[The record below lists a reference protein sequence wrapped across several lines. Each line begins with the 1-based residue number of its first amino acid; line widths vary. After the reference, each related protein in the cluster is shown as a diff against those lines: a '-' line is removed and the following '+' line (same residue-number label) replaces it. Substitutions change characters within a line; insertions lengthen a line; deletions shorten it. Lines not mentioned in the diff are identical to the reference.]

1 MKITEPKTP
10 FVRYNVETDT
20 IEGGMYSVFCF
31 TNTSSMKSTA
41 DIPDLNLGVQ
51 YMYDS
56 PPPRSPARTVSS
68 TGADTSGYSS
78 RRTSIS
84 SVGFFTGN
92 NNNVSNSS
100 VAPSGSVSGASLRSA
115 GSGSSSRSTS
125 FNLPDEARRGIR
137 AADGDR
143 REEVEEDEEMDE
155 ESESEYTFDKMNC
168 PNSLFQ
174 SRRET
179 CRVPQSQGKAL
190 FKRGRGHEG
199 ISFYQESILV
209 IIVSL
214 PSVPHSLWT
223 KRMKKTNR
231 ETPWMLAVTMGM
243 KKITKDIPVLCLQFH
258 YSRQV

>member
-1 MKITEPKTP
+1 
-10 FVRYNVETDT
+10 
-20 IEGGMYSVFCF
+20 
-31 TNTSSMKSTA
+31 
-41 DIPDLNLGVQ
+41 
-51 YMYDS
+51 
-56 PPPRSPARTVSS
+56 
-68 TGADTSGYSS
+68 
-78 RRTSIS
+78 
-84 SVGFFTGN
+84 
-92 NNNVSNSS
+92 
-100 VAPSGSVSGASLRSA
+100 
-115 GSGSSSRSTS
+115 
-125 FNLPDEARRGIR
+125 LPDEARRGIR

-179 CRVPQSQGKAL
+179 WRVPQSQGKAL